1 VWRVGRGQWAHGPS
15 DARRSEELFAPA
27 RRMANAPASWSTVAR
42 HRFGTRPRLPIN
54 ETMVRSLAPCL
65 CASSEPLANNRAWAK
80 SNQPLVGNIHAG
92 PQLRRAG
99 TAGDG
104 RGGSCGWSGGVASRS
119 WAVGARAE
127 RCSALRRTLRARA
140 AHGKRASVL
149 EYGGP
154 PPFWNTPPPANQRN
168 HGSFTRTVS
177 LRELRT
183 ARQQP
188 RLGEI
193 QSAAGGQYPRWA
205 TAPAGPALL
214 GMDMG
219 ESCDGG
225 GSVASGS
232 WAVGARAERCSALR

>member
-1 VWRVGRGQWAHGPS
+1 
-15 DARRSEELFAPA
+15 
-27 RRMANAPASWSTVAR
+27 MANAPASWSTVAP
-42 HRFGTRPRLPIN
+42 HRFGTRPRLPI
-54 ETMVRSLAPCL
+54 EAILVPSLGPHL
-65 CASSEPLANNRAWAK
+65 CASGELLANNRAPVK
-80 SNQPLVGNIHAG
+80 SVHPLVDD
-92 PQLRRAG
+92 LRPGLQRRGLALRVM
-99 TAGDG
+99 DL
-104 RGGSCGWSGGVASRS
+104 GGSCGGGGGVASRS

-127 RCSALRRTLRARA
+127 RCSALRRTRRARA

-177 LRELRT
+177 LREPRT

-188 RLGEI
+188 RPGEV